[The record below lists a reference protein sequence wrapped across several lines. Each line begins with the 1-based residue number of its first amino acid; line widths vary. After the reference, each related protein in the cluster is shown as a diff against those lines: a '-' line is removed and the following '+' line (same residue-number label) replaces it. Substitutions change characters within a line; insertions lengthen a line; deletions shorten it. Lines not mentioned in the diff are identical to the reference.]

1 MSKNYPI
8 VNRIAPIFFF
18 VSTLSTSFVSA
29 QGLGNSPYSALGLG
43 ETYNQA
49 NAANFGMGSVGISNA
64 NPFYLNMQNPALL
77 ARRTR
82 FTAFEVGVIGQYKPE
97 ISQIRSGAT
106 QTQRDFGAN
115 LNYIAL
121 AFPVS
126 PRWVMSL
133 NLRPYSYVD
142 YQTRSYGQVLKNN
155 TKTIYEAE
163 YTYSGRG
170 ALNKASYSTG
180 YRFGKNVYLGAD
192 FSFLF
197 GNVTT
202 NSDAH
207 VLINNVVDQN
217 PNPAERQPQ
226 DIVVSRSNRVNYSD
240 LIVKLGGGWRP
251 KLNDNWTLNLGATFD
266 PGTNIRASETDVYQQ
281 VTVSSDL
288 SRGSNLSDEDTLRNN
303 VTSSARLPQ
312 QAHFGVSIERNNKL
326 TVGVDIGLQ
335 KWSQYRTVSG
345 KPGNLS
351 DAVTLAAG
359 LEYTPKAS
367 STKYW
372 DLVSYRAG
380 FQYIQTPYSIDGKRI
395 NDMNGSLGMSL
406 PIGSYFVNY
415 VNLSVQG
422 GQRGVLT
429 GSQIRERYVRFMVG
443 FSLNDW
449 WFRKPVLD

>member
-1 MSKNYPI
+1 MSKNYLI
-8 VNRIAPIFFF
+8 LNRIALIFSL

-64 NPFYLNMQNPALL
+64 SPFYLNLQNPALL
-77 ARRTR
+77 ARRGR
-82 FTAFEVGVIGQYKPE
+82 FTAFEVGVIGQYKPM
-97 ISQIRSGAT
+97 ISQIRSGVT
-106 QTQRDFGAN
+106 QSQRDFGAN

-133 NLRPYSYVD
+133 SLRPYSYVD
-142 YQTRSYGQVLKNN
+142 YQTRSYGQVLRNN

-170 ALNKASYSTG
+170 ALNKASYATG
-180 YRFGKNVYLGAD
+180 YRFGKNLYFGAD

-197 GNVTT
+197 GNITN
-202 NSDAH
+202 NSDAR
-207 VLINNVVDQN
+207 VLINDVGGDASN
-217 PNPAERQPQ
+217 PQ

-240 LIVKLGGGWRP
+240 LTVKLGGGWRP

-266 PGTNIRASETDVYQQ
+266 PGTNLGATETDVYQQ
-281 VTVSSDL
+281 VTVSADGNG
-288 SRGSNLSDEDTLRNN
+288 GSSLSDEDTLRNSS
-303 VTSSARLPQ
+303 VSSARLPQ
-312 QAHFGVSIERNNKL
+312 QAHFGISIERNNKL
-326 TVGVDIGLQ
+326 TIGVDVGLQ
-335 KWSQYRTVSG
+335 KWSQYRTISG
-345 KPGNLS
+345 QPGNLS
-351 DAVTLAAG
+351 DAMTVAAG

-380 FQYIQTPYSIDGKRI
+380 FQYIQTPYLVDGKRV

-415 VNLSVQG
+415 VNLGVQG

-429 GSQIRERYVRFMVG
+429 GSQIRERYVRFTVG